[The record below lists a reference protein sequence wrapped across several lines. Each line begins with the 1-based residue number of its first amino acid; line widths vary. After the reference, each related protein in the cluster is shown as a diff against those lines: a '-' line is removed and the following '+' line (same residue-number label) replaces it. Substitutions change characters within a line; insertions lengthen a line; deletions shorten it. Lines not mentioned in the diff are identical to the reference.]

1 MQWVTKL
8 NKPWLHFIVLGAVF
22 YQLQGAI
29 FPEPKTMIGPL
40 SDARINALQQQWRTN
55 TGQQPSPRQSAQ
67 LIETEL
73 NKDVLLQRAL
83 ELNIHRYDNIV
94 YQRLIRNMN
103 FLQLAD
109 GKTDNELFEQALDM
123 RLHLDDN
130 VIKRRLIQMME
141 QRLLA
146 NNPPLPPSDEAIKA
160 EFDQRFSELR
170 KPPLYSIEHIFF
182 NQDRESEAPLIIAT
196 ITEQK
201 LDFQAAKH
209 FSSPYLQGYKFDRQ
223 SPRQLAQNFG
233 NSFVL
238 SLKQA
243 VPTLQSVS
251 QPVAQP
257 LAQWLGP
264 MRSAFGL
271 HYVWLNA
278 LEPARDAQLKE
289 VEPQLRRDLDY
300 AAQAQALQNAITH
313 LRENYDVSRPST
325 EDLEGKTIEA
335 RQ

>member
-1 MQWVTKL
+1 
-8 NKPWLHFIVLGAVF
+8 
-22 YQLQGAI
+22 
-29 FPEPKTMIGPL
+29 
-40 SDARINALQQQWRTN
+40 
-55 TGQQPSPRQSAQ
+55 
-67 LIETEL
+67 
-73 NKDVLLQRAL
+73 
-83 ELNIHRYDNIV
+83 
-94 YQRLIRNMN
+94 
-103 FLQLAD
+103 
-109 GKTDNELFEQALDM
+109 M

-160 EFDQRFSELR
+160 EFNQRFSELR

-182 NQDRESEAPLIIAT
+182 NQDRESEAPSIIAT
-196 ITEQK
+196 ITEQN

-223 SPRQLAQNFG
+223 TPRQLAQNFG

-251 QPVAQP
+251 QPVAQ
-257 LAQWLGP
+257 WLGP
-264 MRSAFGL
+264 IRSAFGL

-300 AAQAQALQNAITH
+300 AAQAQALQNAINL
-313 LRENYDVSRPST
+313 LRKNYDIRRPDI

-335 RQ
+335 PQ